1 MMPLMPRRNLLP
13 LSWPVWRRSAIV
25 LQRLG
30 HRAHHTYSVQR
41 ILSNHGVRLSVLTGV
56 GVAILV
62 GGLWIALTA
71 ATSKTYHLAPLLGAI
86 APALTVRAVMGTK
99 LGWLSG
105 LALGSIGA
113 AFMFGAWGI
122 ILALDIE
129 PATTLTE
136 GIPGDVF
143 GEVVIGSA
151 LAVAASM
158 AMHIRTKAPNT

>member
-1 MMPLMPRRNLLP
+1 M
-13 LSWPVWRRSAIV
+13 
-25 LQRLG
+25 
-30 HRAHHTYSVQR
+30 HHTCSVQR
-41 ILSNHGVRLSVLTGV
+41 ILSNPGVKLSVVTGV
-56 GVAILV
+56 GVAIIV

-113 AFMFGAWGI
+113 AFMLGAWGT

-158 AMHIRTKAPNT
+158 AMHFRTKVPNT